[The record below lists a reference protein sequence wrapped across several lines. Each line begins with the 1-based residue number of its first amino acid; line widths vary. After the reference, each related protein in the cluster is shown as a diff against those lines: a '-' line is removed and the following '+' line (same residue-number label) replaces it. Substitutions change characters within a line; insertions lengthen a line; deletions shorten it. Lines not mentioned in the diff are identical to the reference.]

1 MSTHKLILIVDDD
14 HVYKLVMRRMIHLCC
29 SSAEIIVAANG
40 LEAMNLLQPALP
52 GVPLRMPDI
61 ILLDIEMP
69 VMNGWGFLNAFSSLP
84 PEATRN
90 TDIYI
95 VSSSID
101 EVDQEKTRI
110 YTAVKDL
117 LIKPLSAGKLNYILN
132 KGS

>member
-1 MSTHKLILIVDDD
+1 
-14 HVYKLVMRRMIHLCC
+14 
-29 SSAEIIVAANG
+29 
-40 LEAMNLLQPALP
+40 
-52 GVPLRMPDI
+52 MPDI